1 MIIKTARMNDLL
13 DWYENLLTKKQ
24 RDIMHYYYQQ
34 DLSLREIA
42 DELNISHNAV
52 YDTITRASKRLEE
65 VERQVGALA
74 MYQQLQRLLVELKS
88 KNIEEIDELIEKL
101 DKL

>member
-1 MIIKTARMNDLL
+1 MNDLL

-65 VERQVGALA
+65 VERQVGALE

>member
-1 MIIKTARMNDLL
+1 MNDLL

>member
-65 VERQVGALA
+65 VERQVGALE

>member
-1 MIIKTARMNDLL
+1 MNDLL

-65 VERQVGALA
+65 VEKKVGALA